1 MYRLFDRSGIED
13 GEVEEFHYSSSSS
26 KMDIDDEE
34 ERPPVEEIVD
44 EKNGFAK
51 EIKKRRVSERK
62 RSVHVMVTDETSSTT
77 KNRKRRLE
85 SPTSPTEY
93 FQKLKVRKV
102 NPTILNG
109 IVQKI
114 NEKSVLVRSGRTRTL
129 EDALVDPSMAT
140 CKKCGAIIAKSR
152 MPDHITYWCDQE
164 ATPQHLMVGGLF
176 VSS

>member
-93 FQKLKVRKV
+93 FQKLKVRHV
-102 NPTILNG
+102 
-109 IVQKI
+109 
-114 NEKSVLVRSGRTRTL
+114 
-129 EDALVDPSMAT
+129 
-140 CKKCGAIIAKSR
+140 C
-152 MPDHITYWCDQE
+152 
-164 ATPQHLMVGGLF
+164 
-176 VSS
+176 